1 MGATTT
7 TMVDKTTMAIVVA
20 AEHEATPTQIGVKNI
35 PVRSISKLVISHQ
48 SIGIDL
54 IKITW

>member
-1 MGATTT
+1 
-7 TMVDKTTMAIVVA
+7 MVDKTTMAIVVA

-48 SIGIDL
+48 SIAIDL